1 MRLYKKDKMYAAI
14 EEKLFISVEKPIIQ
28 TYYYSE
34 WSNTMF
40 NEYPEIL
47 TVPQVSKA
55 LGIGTRSAYTLIR
68 EKELGHI
75 RIGRKILIP
84 KVCLEDFIDSAKIQI
99 RKSTC
104 CYSTV
109 IERKETL

>member
-1 MRLYKKDKMYAAI
+1 
-14 EEKLFISVEKPIIQ
+14 
-28 TYYYSE
+28 
-34 WSNTMF
+34 MF

-47 TVPQVSKA
+47 TVPQVSSA

-84 KVCLEDFIDSAKIQI
+84 KICLEDYINSAKIQTN
-99 RKSTC
+99 KTTSC
-104 CYSTV
+104 KSTV
-109 IERKETL
+109 IGRKETL